1 MKNTL
6 LTVATTTAIAIGTN
20 AFAGNIEPI
29 ATPTPIIA
37 PVVAAT
43 AAVADWSGAYG
54 GLSYNSISGTAESV
68 NPNFGPYDFIDT
80 EEVGVFGGY
89 NWQRGNLVYG
99 GELSYVNN
107 GAGLVLFPTETA
119 GSIIE
124 LRGRGGYAFGNA
136 LVYGFLGYAAS
147 DWTVAC
153 CGIAWDVSGASYG
166 IGMDYL
172 ITDSI
177 FAGLEFSQRQMSGE
191 RPNSGGQDLDLTVD
205 AISLRVGYK
214 F

>member
-1 MKNTL
+1 MKNTF
-6 LTVATTTAIAIGTN
+6 LTIAAATAIAIAN
-20 AFAGNIEPI
+20 SAFAGNIEPV
-29 ATPTPIIA
+29 AAPTPIIA
-37 PVVAAT
+37 PVFTPTAT
-43 AAVADWSGAYG
+43 VADWSGAYG
-54 GLSYNSISGTAESV
+54 GLSYNSIAATTEYV
-68 NPNFGPYDFIDT
+68 NPASGPFDFIDT
-80 EEVGVFGGY
+80 EEVGIFGGY

-99 GELSYVNN
+99 GELSYMDH
-107 GAGLVLFPTETA
+107 GIGLVAFPAETA

-136 LVYGFLGYAAS
+136 LVYGFLGYATS
-147 DWTVAC
+147 DYTIGATS
-153 CGIAWDVSGASYG
+153 WDVSGASYG

-172 ITDSI
+172 ITDSL

-191 RPNSGGQDLDLTVD
+191 SNNPGQDQDSTVN